1 MMKMSI
7 FGENKNLFDNS
18 GYMSDTENYKKLIS
32 NFKYETDDNS
42 TQIYSILMKK

>member
-7 FGENKNLFDNS
+7 LGEIKKLFDNS